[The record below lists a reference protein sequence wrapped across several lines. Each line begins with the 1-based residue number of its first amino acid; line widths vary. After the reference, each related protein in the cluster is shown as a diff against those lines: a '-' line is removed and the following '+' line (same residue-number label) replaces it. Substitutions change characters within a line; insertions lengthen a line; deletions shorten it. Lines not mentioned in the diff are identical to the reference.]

1 MKEELNI
8 NEIFE
13 KIKTLNIDEAVY
25 YNYESNKQ
33 EKEVQIRCNNGYAR
47 INIRPDETKI
57 TVYEDEIFTVNNTSF
72 RDLGKNRYCLVLNKA
87 LSIKKIE
94 KYLNKPVWYNGVF
107 RKIKK
112 GA

>member
-57 TVYEDEIFTVNNTSF
+57 TVYEDEIFTVHNTSF